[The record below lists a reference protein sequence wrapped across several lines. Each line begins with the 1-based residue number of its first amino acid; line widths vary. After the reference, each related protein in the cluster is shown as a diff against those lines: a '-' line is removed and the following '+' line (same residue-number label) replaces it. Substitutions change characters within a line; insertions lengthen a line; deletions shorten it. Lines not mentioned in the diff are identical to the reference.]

1 LPLSPLHYTQ
11 ANTFGAVKM
20 STSEKYVHSLTK
32 IKEAE
37 EKTQKEIDEQK
48 KKVAEEL
55 RNFEINVTQSITVAK
70 RDGEKLVESS
80 IEQARKKA
88 SAETEKIVEEAKNK
102 AKTISSTIDSKTVKQ
117 IIDIL
122 LKEV

>member
-1 LPLSPLHYTQ
+1 MT
-11 ANTFGAVKM
+11 
-20 STSEKYVHSLTK
+20 TSEKYVNSLTK
-32 IKEAE
+32 IKETE

-48 KKVAEEL
+48 KKAAEEL
-55 RNFEINVTQSITVAK
+55 RNFEINVTQSITAAK
-70 RDGEKLVESS
+70 SDGEKLVESS

-88 SAETEKIVEEAKNK
+88 NAETEKIVEEAKNK
-102 AKTISSTIDSKTVKQ
+102 ANTISSKIDSNIVKE

>member
-1 LPLSPLHYTQ
+1 
-11 ANTFGAVKM
+11 M
-20 STSEKYVHSLTK
+20 STSEKYVHSLSK

-48 KKVAEEL
+48 KKVADEL
-55 RNFEINVTQSITVAK
+55 RNFEVHVTQSITVAK
-70 RDGEKLVESS
+70 TDGEKLVESS
-80 IEQARKKA
+80 MEQARKKA
-88 SAETEKIVEEAKNK
+88 STETEKIVEEAKNK
-102 AKTISSTIDSKTVKQ
+102 AKTISSKIDSNIVKQ

>member
-1 LPLSPLHYTQ
+1 MQ
-11 ANTFGAVKM
+11 VNTFGAVKM
-20 STSEKYVHSLTK
+20 TTEKYVHSLTK

-48 KKVAEEL
+48 KKVTEEL
-55 RNFEINVTQSITVAK
+55 RNFEINVTQSITTAK
-70 RDGEKLVESS
+70 SDGEKLVESS
-80 IEQARKKA
+80 IEQVRKKA
-88 SAETEKIVEEAKNK
+88 NAETEKIVEEAKNK
-102 AKTISSTIDSKTVKQ
+102 AKIISSKIDSNIVKE

>member
-1 LPLSPLHYTQ
+1 MQ
-11 ANTFGAVKM
+11 ASTFGAVKM
-20 STSEKYVHSLTK
+20 STSEKYVNSLTK

-37 EKTQKEIDEQK
+37 DKTQKEIDEQK
-48 KKVAEEL
+48 KKVADEL
-55 RNFEINVTQSITVAK
+55 RNFEINASQSITTAK
-70 RDGEKLVESS
+70 SDGEKLVESS

-88 SAETEKIVEEAKNK
+88 NAETEKIIEDAKNK
-102 AKTISSTIDSKTVKQ
+102 AKTVSSKIDSNIVKE

>member
-1 LPLSPLHYTQ
+1 
-11 ANTFGAVKM
+11 M

-55 RNFEINVTQSITVAK
+55 RNFEIHTTQSIAAAK
-70 RDGEKLVESS
+70 TAGEKLVESS

-88 SAETEKIVEEAKNK
+88 NAETEKIVEEAKNK
-102 AKTISSTIDSKTVKQ
+102 AKTISSRIDSNTVKQ

>member
-1 LPLSPLHYTQ
+1 MQ
-11 ANTFGAVKM
+11 ASTFGEVKM

-37 EKTQKEIDEQK
+37 DTIQKDIDEQK
-48 KKVAEEL
+48 KKVQDEL
-55 RNFEINVTQSITVAK
+55 RNLEIQAIQSITNAK
-70 RDGEKLVESS
+70 SDGEKLVESS

-88 SAETEKIVEEAKNK
+88 NAETEKIVEDARNK
-102 AKTISSTIDSKTVKQ
+102 AKTISSKIDSHIVKE

>member
-1 LPLSPLHYTQ
+1 MQVS
-11 ANTFGAVKM
+11 TFGEDKM
-20 STSEKYVHSLTK
+20 STSEKYVQSLTK

-37 EKTQKEIDEQK
+37 EKTQREIDEQK
-48 KKVAEEL
+48 KKVADEL
-55 RNFEINVTQSITVAK
+55 RNFEIHVNQSIATAK
-70 RDGEKLVESS
+70 SDGEKLVEST

-88 SAETEKIVEEAKNK
+88 NAETEKIVEEAKSK
-102 AKTISSTIDSKTVKQ
+102 AKTISSKIDSHIVKE

>member
-1 LPLSPLHYTQ
+1 
-11 ANTFGAVKM
+11 M

-102 AKTISSTIDSKTVKQ
+102 AKTISSIIDSKTVKQ